1 MRPPNTSS
9 TPGPQRVLR
18 RSKVLEIRGD
28 STATLYA
35 DMAEGRFPRP
45 IRTGKRSVAWLE
57 SDVLAW
63 QQARIAERDARLA
76 AEAKAKAKADAFAD
90 EVLDAD
96 VVRDTGGGEDESEP
110 EAA

>member
-1 MRPPNTSS
+1 MRTQNAGS
-9 TPGPQRVLR
+9 TPRLQRVLR
-18 RSKVLEIRGD
+18 RPEVLAIRGD
-28 STATLYA
+28 STAALYD
-35 DMAEGRFPRP
+35 DMAGGRFPRP

-57 SDVLAW
+57 SEVLAW

-90 EVLDAD
+90 EVRDAAS
-96 VVRDTGGGEDESEP
+96 GEEECEPEEDEP